1 MAHAVKTVPTAAPV
15 ADFIATV
22 ADEQKRADC
31 QAVVALMQAATGEAP
46 VMWGS
51 AIVGF
56 GSYAAAYADG
66 SSLPWPVVAFSPR
79 KNDLTLYLMPGF
91 EQAASTLARLGTF
104 KTGKVCLYIKRLRDV
119 DLAVLQE
126 LVQASVQTMAPSRVR
141 PTQQAPTSLQKSAQ
155 KPVRKPAQK
164 SAQKSAQKPGPL

>member
-1 MAHAVKTVPTAAPV
+1 MAHAVKTVPTTASV

-31 QAVVALMQAATGEAP
+31 HAVVALMQAATSEAP

-51 AIVGF
+51 AIIGF
-56 GSYAAAYADG
+56 GSYVAAYADG

-91 EQAASTLARLGTF
+91 DQAVSTLARLGKF

-126 LVQASVQTMAPSRVR
+126 LVQTSVQTMAPTHVR
-141 PTQQAPTSLQKSAQ
+141 PTPQALTRTEEPA
-155 KPVRKPAQK
+155 RKRAH
-164 SAQKSAQKPGPL
+164 

>member
-1 MAHAVKTVPTAAPV
+1 MAHAVKTVPTTASV

-31 QAVVALMQAATGEAP
+31 HAVVALMQAAAGEPP

-51 AIVGF
+51 SIVGF
-56 GSYAAAYADG
+56 GSSAAAYADG

-91 EQAASTLARLGTF
+91 EQAASTLARLGKY

-126 LVQASVQTMAPSRVR
+126 LVQNSVHAMAPSRVR
-141 PTQQAPTSLQKSAQ
+141 LTPQAPTGAG
-155 KPVRKPAQK
+155 KPARKPAQK
-164 SAQKSAQKPGPL
+164 PGLL